1 MKKIEGSWMCKDN
14 DKPML
19 TFNIVAD
26 DANGPQI
33 EDCAIYGSTEYDAF
47 AYTWDGT
54 LIISENGDMEE
65 GRNPAIYCQFRLT
78 KQDELTGTYY
88 LRQNGG
94 NETKGTITLKR
105 GNPAW

>member
-1 MKKIEGSWMCKDN
+1 MPYFSTMMFFVGGVDR
-14 DKPML
+14 PL
-19 TFNIVAD
+19 
-26 DANGPQI
+26 DANALLSVSNSLLKCRRNGGTCIPR
-33 EDCAIYGSTEYDAF
+33 F